1 MDTELKQ
8 MMIASGLEEKA
19 STPFFHRKGKKDKN
33 DNRREGMIVIA
44 AVNLGTRYS
53 SFAYTFRDEL
63 DKVREPSVP
72 CSVIYKQ
79 WTSGSDAG
87 FFSNKTPTCLLL
99 NPAGNFDSFGYP
111 AEEKYCALMNDNVHN
126 GWKFFKHFKTILLN
140 EKVDRIILIYYYK

>member
-1 MDTELKQ
+1 MDNELKE

-19 STPFFHRKGKKDKN
+19 STSFIHRKSKEDKN
-33 DNRREGMIVIA
+33 DNLRERMIVIA

-63 DKVREPSVP
+63 DKVKETSKP
-72 CSVIYKQ
+72 CNIIYK
-79 WTSGSDAG
+79 WWKSGSDAG
-87 FFSNKTPTCLLL
+87 FISHKTPTCLLL

-126 GWKFFKHFKTILLN
+126 GWRFFKHFKTILLN
-140 EKVDRIILIYYYK
+140 EKVGRIILVNYYK